1 MSDPIVKLYRRG
13 TSSKIGLARL
23 YLKDTLLDIEV
34 S

>member
-1 MSDPIVKLYRRG
+1 MSNPIVKSYRRG
-13 TSSKIGLARL
+13 TPSKIGLAEL

>member
-1 MSDPIVKLYRRG
+1 MGNPIVKLYRRG
-13 TSSKIGLARL
+13 TPSKIGLAKL